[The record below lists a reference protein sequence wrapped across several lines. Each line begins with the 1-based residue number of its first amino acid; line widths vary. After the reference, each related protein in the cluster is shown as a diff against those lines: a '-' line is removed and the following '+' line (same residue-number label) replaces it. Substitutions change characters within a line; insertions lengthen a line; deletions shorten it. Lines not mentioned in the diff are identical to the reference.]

1 MDGTATLSCQYVDK
15 SFWRS
20 EREVFSERAATVQR
34 WSEGNEND
42 DFTRGPFVGSY
53 PSVLPFFLLHFSFL
67 LFSCFLFFFFCFYF
81 FHLVLRPLEL
91 AWFIAKKINGYVNPP
106 EQALPSPSSLLR
118 FIDAPNQYIR
128 NKREIN
134 GGKLVIL
141 TVPR

>member
-1 MDGTATLSCQYVDK
+1 M
-15 SFWRS
+15 
-20 EREVFSERAATVQR
+20 QR

-42 DFTRGPFVGSY
+42 DFTGGLFVGSY
-53 PSVLPFFLLHFSFL
+53 PSVLPFFLLYFSFL
-67 LFSCFLFFFFCFYF
+67 LFSFFFCFYF
-81 FHLVLRPLEL
+81 FHLVLRPLQL
-91 AWFIAKKINGYVNPP
+91 AWFIARKINGYVNPP
-106 EQALPSPSSLLR
+106 EQALPSPSLRLR

>member
-1 MDGTATLSCQYVDK
+1 MEPPRSPANTSINHSDEASEKFLANEPPRCSGGPKATK
-15 SFWRS
+15 
-20 EREVFSERAATVQR
+20 T
-34 WSEGNEND
+34 
-42 DFTRGPFVGSY
+42 TT
-53 PSVLPFFLLHFSFL
+53 LPGDPLLDRILLSFL
-67 LFSCFLFFFFCFYF
+67 FFFFIFRSFYFLVFFFFFCFYF